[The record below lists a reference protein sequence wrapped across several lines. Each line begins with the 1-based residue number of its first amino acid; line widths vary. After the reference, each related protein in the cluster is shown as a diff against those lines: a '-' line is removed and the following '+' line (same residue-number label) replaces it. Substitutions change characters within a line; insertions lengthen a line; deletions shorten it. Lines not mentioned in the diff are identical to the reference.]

1 MTDHLSSAVLN
12 SLVDGELPTEQL
24 VSVNQHLAVC
34 PACTSD
40 ALGQSLLKSSTSKV
54 GQRYTP
60 PQHLQERL
68 ARLVSHMDSEPEMP
82 SQPSTILR
90 TKGQF
95 EWLGWFA
102 AAALF
107 LVSIS
112 LGLLQRSQLASI
124 RQAAWVTEVSDQ
136 HIATLATSLPPQV
149 LSTDRHT
156 VKPWFQGKIPFSFNI
171 PENLPSDTTLDG
183 ANLAYLGNEPVA
195 QLLYSIGKHR
205 ISVFIRK
212 NAGSVV
218 AKEPLTEHSG
228 FHVKG
233 FSNGDLTF
241 VAVSDV
247 EPSRLSGLLDAIEKA
262 QTATHP

>member
-1 MTDHLSSAVLN
+1 MTDHLSAAVLN

-24 VSVNQHLAVC
+24 ASANQHLAVC

-40 ALGQSLLKSSTSKV
+40 ALGQSLLKASTSKA
-54 GQRYTP
+54 GQRNIP

-68 ARLVSHMDSEPEMP
+68 ARLVSQVDSGPELP
-82 SQPSTILR
+82 SQSSTILR
-90 TKGQF
+90 SKGRS

-102 AAALF
+102 AAALL
-107 LVSIS
+107 LVSVS

-205 ISVFIRK
+205 VSVFIRK

-233 FSNGDLTF
+233 FSDGDLTF

-262 QTATHP
+262 QTVTHP

>member
-1 MTDHLSSAVLN
+1 MTDHLSHPVLN
-12 SLVDGELPTEQL
+12 ALVDGELSTEQL
-24 VSVNQHLAVC
+24 AGASQHLAIC
-34 PACTSD
+34 TACTSE
-40 ALGQSLLKSSTSKV
+40 ALMQSLLKGATSKAGLRNV
-54 GQRYTP
+54 P
-60 PQHLQERL
+60 PPDLQERL
-68 ARLVSHMDSEPEMP
+68 ARLASQADLEPEMP
-82 SQPSTILR
+82 LQPSTMSR
-90 TKGQF
+90 SKGRL

-102 AAALF
+102 AAALL
-107 LVSIS
+107 LVSVS

-156 VKPWFQGKIPFSFNI
+156 VKPWFQGKIPFSFNL

-205 ISVFIRK
+205 VSVFIRK
-212 NAGSVV
+212 NAGIVGM
-218 AKEPLTEHSG
+218 KEPLTEHSG
-228 FHVKG
+228 FHLKG
-233 FSNGDLTF
+233 FTKGDLTV

-247 EPSRLSGLLDAIEKA
+247 EPTRLSGLLDAIEKA
-262 QTATHP
+262 QTVAHP